1 MKIYEAIIC
10 KRLSKFFEENNIIS
24 PFQAAYRR
32 KRSAA
37 DHILTL
43 HEIFLEYRYN
53 KTGPRGG
60 RSKKRLFLIF
70 LDLKKAF
77 DTVSRSLLFSK
88 LFKAGI
94 RGKMFRVI
102 KNLFSSNLAQVLI
115 DGFLSPTFVIN
126 RGVLQGS
133 KLGPILFN
141 LFIND
146 LLDSLNNSNLGG
158 HDRRYPNIRAWLR

>member
-32 KRSAA
+32 NFSAA

-53 KTGPRGG
+53 KIGPRGG
-60 RSKKRLFLIF
+60 RIKKRLFFCF

-77 DTVSRSLLFSK
+77 DTVPRHLLFQK
-88 LFKAGI
+88 LFNAGI
-94 RGKMFRVI
+94 RGKLFRVI
-102 KNLFSSNLAQVLI
+102 KNLFSSNPAM
-115 DGFLSPTFVIN
+115 F
-126 RGVLQGS
+126 
-133 KLGPILFN
+133 
-141 LFIND
+141 
-146 LLDSLNNSNLGG
+146 
-158 HDRRYPNIRAWLR
+158 